1 MAMLQLFIKGELIT
15 EREIQFSAFNY
26 DLEFEFNVQFREMEL
41 IHAKEKLKLIYL
53 RRIMKNHFD
62 YNIVLVVQSKLN
74 NQPSDE
80 LWQET

>member
-15 EREIQFSAFNY
+15 EREIHFSAFNY
-26 DLEFEFNVQFREMEL
+26 DLEFECNVQFREMEL